1 MADTVYFIDFENVNS
16 TANLDFS
23 VTEESDEIL
32 ILYTRNA
39 EKISLDILKGMKGHL
54 SVYKVPSGSQQLDMH
69 LSSRLGFMIGR
80 YGRTHRYVVISKDTD
95 YARTIETWREEGI
108 DVRQQSY
115 LGKEPLLL
123 PEKSASKK
131 PENTVEPPKKEE
143 MPEPAKKAKPKSKQK
158 KKEPVNR
165 KSELNTQVMKR
176 FNKEFD
182 PVTVGKIAS
191 IVIRETGKQGCARA
205 VYTELVK
212 TLKKENGLKAYRI
225 LKAENFLK

>member
-16 TANLDFS
+16 TGNLDFS
-23 VTEESDEIL
+23 ITEESDEIL
-32 ILYTRNA
+32 ILYTKNA

-80 YGRTHRYVVISKDTD
+80 YGKTHKYVVVSKDTD
-95 YARTIETWREEGI
+95 YARTIETWREEEGI

-123 PEKSASKK
+123 PEKAVSKK
-131 PENTVEPPKKEE
+131 EAPAVETAKKEDPSKTE
-143 MPEPAKKAKPKSKQK
+143 KKAKLKQK
-158 KKEPVNR
+158 KKEPINR
-165 KSELNTQVMKR
+165 KSELNSQIMKR

-191 IVIRETGKQGCARA
+191 IVIRETGKKGCARA
-205 VYTELVK
+205 VYTELIK